1 MKQENENRATV
12 LALTTVCLWSTAA
25 TAFKLGLKDLDPIQI
40 LWIACCV
47 STLFFG
53 FARLFISTPPYPL
66 KSYLYAAGLGFL
78 NPFAYYLI
86 LFEAYLRLPA
96 QIAQPL
102 NYTWA
107 ITLALLAVP
116 ILKQKLTNNSIL
128 GIFISYAGVLLLLT
142 QGEFEKHTT
151 LDPLGILLAIG
162 STFLWAF
169 YWLASIRITMHPVTL
184 MLSGF
189 LTVTPIITL
198 ICLMGNN
205 LPSLTFK
212 SILIGTWIGLF
223 EMGMSFLL
231 WRSALAHTKNAGRI
245 GQFIFLSPFIS
256 LILIYHFLE
265 ETIQVTTY
273 IALPIIVLGLL
284 IVNRRLVDRD

>member
-1 MKQENENRATV
+1 MKQENEKRATV
-12 LALTTVCLWSTAA
+12 FGLTAVCLWSTAA
-25 TAFKLGLKDLDPIQI
+25 TAFKLGLEELDPIQI
-40 LWIACCV
+40 LWVACCV

-53 FARLFISTPPYPL
+53 FARLFISTPSYPL
-66 KSYLYAAGLGFL
+66 KSHLYAAGLGFL
-78 NPFAYYLI
+78 NPFAYYFI

-116 ILKQKLTNNSIL
+116 ILKQKLTKNSIL
-128 GIFISYAGVLLLLT
+128 GILISYAGIFLLLT
-142 QGEFEKHTT
+142 QGEFQKHEKFD
-151 LDPLGILLAIG
+151 LLGIILAIG

-169 YWLASIRITMHPVTL
+169 YWLASIRITMHPIVL

-189 LTVTPIITL
+189 LTATPIVTL
-198 ICLMGNN
+198 ICLLGNN
-205 LPSLTFK
+205 LPSLTFR

-223 EMGMSFLL
+223 EMGISFLL
-231 WRSALAHTKNAGRI
+231 WRSALSHTRNAGRI
-245 GQFIFLSPFIS
+245 GQLIFLSPFIS
-256 LILIYHFLE
+256 LVLIHHFLG
-265 ETIQVTTY
+265 ETIQVITY

-284 IVNRRLVDRD
+284 VVNKRPVTRE